1 VEAHKSCL
9 NRLTAPNVSLEATWD
24 APRFAS
30 DGAILLIWRAREDET
45 PGASPFG
52 SAPGPRKNIGIGM
65 LREAR
70 GREAYQRRTL
80 VATEIPLTLQID
92 EDGGAEVLIEARFAG
107 RT

>member
-1 VEAHKSCL
+1 
-9 NRLTAPNVSLEATWD
+9 
-24 APRFAS
+24 
-30 DGAILLIWRAREDET
+30 
-45 PGASPFG
+45 
-52 SAPGPRKNIGIGM
+52 M

-80 VATEIPLTLQID
+80 VATKIPLTLQID